1 MARNIYATGPHGQVT
16 PDTAQTILPP
26 AGVKSIGFLVQT
38 NGQMR
43 YVLDPAAIPTATF
56 GFRIV
61 STDGAQFIPTQ
72 GAIKVINETAGN
84 KVDIVSIGGEW

>member
-1 MARNIYATGPHGQVT
+1 
-16 PDTAQTILPP
+16 
-26 AGVKSIGFLVQT
+26 
-38 NGQMR
+38 MR